1 MKFILVLAFIGVLGV
16 AEGNVYSA
24 LVRRNLHRAVVVSE
38 SDATTASP
46 GISCQACNDAVN
58 LLNYLLKS
66 PLVLSSIE
74 ELLYTECTKLPAP
87 YGKFCNET
95 IDGAFTQIVSF
106 ITDMDAH
113 ICTDTLHCTGSAT
126 AVRLPNDFQKN
137 TVCQTVDQI
146 SAHLPQIVAQMSSVC
161 TKLGLPAQQQRIC
174 QQLFVADSAIVV
186 RVAEKVLQTILTHV
200 PLLHCQLTNT
210 YERRGTNMNSV
221 KSVGCEA
228 CKDAIDVLNTLLKSS
243 LVEDGVQA
251 LLQEVCKALP
261 SQYSSGC
268 TQTVTQFIG
277 AIMNFITDM
286 TPKICG
292 LISNCNAFTLKAML
306 TKESSI
312 CEVFQE
318 IYNELPK
325 LLTDAEAICDQIP
338 DANLSAGCH
347 NFFKNDFAD
356 VLKMAQ
362 QVVQKL
368 AGEIPFLH
376 CTVSSTRVGVPL
388 KQEVKSVGCEAC
400 KDMVAVLN
408 TLLQSGLVEGDLEK
422 LLVSLCDKLPAPYNS
437 GCTTTVDQSMDAI
450 VKFITD
456 MTNNICSSGFGF
468 TKMAGMTRESGICAV
483 FDEIINNMPT
493 YAKEAEAVC
502 DKLPDQSLQAGCHQF
517 FQSQLGYV
525 VQMGDELVEWLA
537 GKIPFV
543 HCTFPQTTTP
553 ARG

>member
-16 AEGNVYSA
+16 AEGNVYSV
-24 LVRRNLHRAVVVSE
+24 LTQRKLHRAVVVSE
-38 SDATTASP
+38 SDTTTAAP
-46 GISCQACNDAVN
+46 VISCQACNDAVG

-66 PLVLSSIE
+66 PLVLSSVK
-74 ELLYTECTKLPAP
+74 ELLFTECSKLPAP
-87 YGKFCNET
+87 YGEYCNQT
-95 IDGAFTQIVSF
+95 VDGAFTDIVNF
-106 ITDMDAH
+106 ITDMDSH
-113 ICTDTLHCTGSAT
+113 ICPDVLHCTGSVT
-126 AVRLPNDFQKN
+126 AIRLPNDLEKA
-137 TVCQTVDQI
+137 TVCQTLDQI
-146 SAHLPQIVAQMSSVC
+146 SANLPQFVAQLSSVC
-161 TKLGLPAQQQRIC
+161 TKLGLPVPQQRIC

-186 RVAEKVLQTILTHV
+186 RMAEKVLQTIISHV

-221 KSVGCEA
+221 KDVGCEA
-228 CKDAIDVLNTLLKSS
+228 CKDAINVLNTLLKSS

-251 LLQEVCKALP
+251 LLKEVCKALP

-277 AIMNFITDM
+277 AIMDFITDM
-286 TPKICG
+286 TPHICD
-292 LISNCNAFTLKAML
+292 LISNCNALTLKAML
-306 TKESSI
+306 SKESSV

-325 LLTDAEAICDQIP
+325 LLTDAEAICDKIP
-338 DANLSAGCH
+338 DANLSTGCH
-347 NFFKNDFAD
+347 DFFKNDFAD

-376 CTVSSTRVGVPL
+376 CTVGSARVAPL
-388 KQEVKSVGCEAC
+388 KQDVKSVGCQAC
-400 KDMVAVLN
+400 KDMVTVLN
-408 TLLQSGLVEGDLEK
+408 TLLQSSLVKGDLEQ
-422 LLVSLCDKLPAPYNS
+422 LLISLCDKLPSPYNT
-437 GCTTTVDQSMDAI
+437 GCQSTVTQSMDAI

-456 MTNNICSSGFGF
+456 MTNDICSSGFGC
-468 TKMAGMTRESGICAV
+468 TKMAVMTKESGICAV
-483 FDEIINNMPT
+483 FDELIKNMPT

-517 FQSQLGYV
+517 FQNELNYV
-525 VQMGDELVEWLA
+525 VQMGDQLVEWLA
-537 GKIPFV
+537 GEIPFV
-543 HCTFPQTTTP
+543 HCTFPQNTTP